1 MKQTLDIL
9 ILVPLHNH
17 WTLQVEITL
26 LADSR
31 LVFV

>member
-17 WTLQVEITL
+17 WNLLHVVEITL
-26 LADSR
+26 LAD
-31 LVFV
+31 